1 MNRKNSLLIHLGK
14 LIQAMRLQI
23 LAGLFIIFSFIHP
36 AKVKSQHTARQE
48 YIDQYK
54 NWAIDEMKRSGIPAS
69 ITLAQG
75 MLESNNGNSTLATRG
90 NNHFGI
96 KCHDWK
102 GKSIRHDDDKKN
114 ECFRKYKSARDSY
127 IDHTNFLMNGPRYSF
142 LFELDQTDYKAW
154 ARGLKKAG
162 YATSSTYASAL
173 IRIIEE
179 NELDHFD
186 SGKIRRRKADDT
198 ETIPEITDIDGF
210 EIEIDHRKILMRNRI
225 DYIIV
230 KEEDTYQSLTG
241 ELEMMPY
248 ELAQYNEIPRDSK
261 LKKGQV
267 LYLQPKR
274 GKASVEFSY
283 HMVEAG
289 ETMYDISQMY
299 GIKLKKLYQLNLM
312 DPGEE
317 PEPSDEIHLRKK
329 KKPPAPESVT
339 DSVG

>member
-1 MNRKNSLLIHLGK
+1 MKS
-14 LIQAMRLQI
+14 QI
-23 LAGLFIIFSFIHP
+23 LTGLFLISTFILP
-36 AKVKSQHTARQE
+36 GKVTSQQTTRKE
-48 YIDQYK
+48 YIDQYRD
-54 NWAIDEMKRSGIPAS
+54 WAIDEMKRSGIPAS
-69 ITLAQG
+69 VTLAQG

-102 GKSIRHDDDKKN
+102 GKSIRQDDDKRN

-127 IDHTNFLMNGPRYSF
+127 IDHSNFLMNSPRYSF
-142 LFELDQTDYKAW
+142 LFELDQTDYKGW
-154 ARGLKKAG
+154 AKGLKQAG
-162 YATSSTYASAL
+162 YATSPTYASAL

-179 NELDHFD
+179 NELDQFD
-186 SGKIRRRKADDT
+186 SGKIRRRRTDDT
-198 ETIPEITDIDGF
+198 ETIPEVTDIDGF

-230 KEEDTYQSLTG
+230 KAEDTYQSLTR

-261 LKKGQV
+261 LEKGQV

-283 HMVEAG
+283 HTVEAR

-312 DPGEE
+312 NPGEE
-317 PEPSDEIHLRKK
+317 PGPGDEIHLRKK
-329 KKPPAPESVT
+329 KVP
-339 DSVG
+339 

>member
-1 MNRKNSLLIHLGK
+1 MKS
-14 LIQAMRLQI
+14 QI
-23 LAGLFIIFSFIHP
+23 LTGLFIILTFIHP
-36 AKVKSQHTARQE
+36 GKVTSQQITSKE
-48 YIDQYK
+48 YIDLYRD
-54 NWAIDEMKRSGIPAS
+54 WAIEEMMRSGIPAS

-75 MLESNNGNSTLATRG
+75 MLESNNGTSTLAIRG

-102 GKSIRHDDDKKN
+102 GKSIRQDDDKRN

-127 IDHTNFLMNGPRYSF
+127 IDHTNFLMNSPRYSI
-142 LFELDQTDYKAW
+142 LFELDQTDYKGW
-154 ARGLKKAG
+154 AKGLKKAG
-162 YATSSTYASAL
+162 YATSPTYASAL

-179 NELDHFD
+179 NELHQFD
-186 SGKIRRRKADDT
+186 SGKIRPRKTDDT
-198 ETIPEITDIDGF
+198 GTIPEVTDIDGF
-210 EIEIDHRKILMRNRI
+210 EIEIDHRKILIRNRI

-230 KEEDTYQSLTG
+230 KTEDTYQSLTR

-261 LKKGQV
+261 LEKGQV

-283 HMVEAG
+283 HTVEAG

-299 GIKLKKLYQLNLM
+299 GIKLKKLYRLNLM
-312 DPGEE
+312 TPGEE
-317 PEPSDEIHLRKK
+317 PVPGDEIHLRKK
-329 KKPPAPESVT
+329 KVP
-339 DSVG
+339 

>member
-1 MNRKNSLLIHLGK
+1 
-14 LIQAMRLQI
+14 
-23 LAGLFIIFSFIHP
+23 
-36 AKVKSQHTARQE
+36 
-48 YIDQYK
+48 
-54 NWAIDEMKRSGIPAS
+54 MKRSGIPAS

-75 MLESNNGNSTLATRG
+75 MLESNNGNSTLAIRG

-96 KCHDWK
+96 KCHDWR
-102 GKSIRHDDDKKN
+102 GKSIRHDDDKRN

-162 YATSSTYASAL
+162 YATSPTYASAL

-179 NELDHFD
+179 NELNHFD
-186 SGKIRRRKADDT
+186 SGKVRRRRADDT
-198 ETIPEITDIDGF
+198 ETIPEVTDIDGF

-230 KEEDTYQSLTG
+230 KEEDTYQSLTR
-241 ELEMMPY
+241 ELEMMSY
-248 ELAQYNEIPRDSK
+248 ELAQYNEIPKDSK

-274 GKASVEFSY
+274 GKASVEFPY
-283 HMVEAG
+283 HTVEAG
-289 ETMYDISQMY
+289 ETMYEISQMY
-299 GIKLKKLYQLNLM
+299 GIKLKKLYQMNLM
-312 DPGEE
+312 NPGEE
-317 PEPSDEIHLRKK
+317 PEVNDEIHLHKK
-329 KKPPAPESVT
+329 
-339 DSVG
+339 

>member
-1 MNRKNSLLIHLGK
+1 
-14 LIQAMRLQI
+14 MRSQI
-23 LAGLFIIFSFIHP
+23 LAGLFVLFYFINT
-36 AKVKSQHTARQE
+36 SQVSSQQTTRQE
-48 YIDQYK
+48 YIDQY
-54 NWAIDEMKRSGIPAS
+54 NAWAIDEMKRSGIPAS

-75 MLESNNGNSTLATRG
+75 MLESNNGNSTLATKG

-102 GKSIRHDDDKKN
+102 GKSLRHDDDKKN
-114 ECFRKYKSARDSY
+114 ECFRKYKSAKDSY
-127 IDHTNFLMNGPRYSF
+127 IDHTAFLMNGPRYSF

-162 YATSSTYASAL
+162 YATSPTYATAL
-173 IRIIEE
+173 IRIIED
-179 NELDHFD
+179 NELGQFD
-186 SGKIRRRKADDT
+186 SGKIRRRKTEDT
-198 ETIPEITDIDGF
+198 ETIAEVTDIDGF
-210 EIEIDHRKILMRNRI
+210 EIEIAHRKILIRNRI

-230 KEEDTYQSLTG
+230 KEGDTYQSLTK

-248 ELAQYNEIPRDSK
+248 ELAQYNEIPRNSK

-283 HMVEAG
+283 HTVEAG

-299 GIKLKKLYQLNLM
+299 GVKLKKLYQLNLM
-312 DPGEE
+312 SPGEE
-317 PEPSDEIHLRKK
+317 PELNDEIHLRKK
-329 KKPPAPESVT
+329 RNP
-339 DSVG
+339 

>member
-14 LIQAMRLQI
+14 LIQDMRSQI
-23 LAGLFIIFSFIHP
+23 LAGLFIIFTLTHT
-36 AKVKSQHTARQE
+36 AQVKSQQTTRQE
-48 YIDQYK
+48 YIDQYMT
-54 NWAIDEMKRSGIPAS
+54 WAIDEMKRSGIPAS

-75 MLESNNGNSTLATRG
+75 MLESANGNSTLATKG

-102 GKSIRHDDDKKN
+102 GKSLRHDDDKRN
-114 ECFRKYKSARDSY
+114 ECFRKYKSAKDSY
-127 IDHTNFLMNGPRYSF
+127 IDHTNFLMNGPRYSS

-154 ARGLKKAG
+154 AKGLKKAG
-162 YATSSTYASAL
+162 YATSPTYAGAL
-173 IRIIEE
+173 IKIIED
-179 NELDHFD
+179 NELDQFD
-186 SGKIRRRKADDT
+186 SGKVRRRRTDDT
-198 ETIPEITDIDGF
+198 ETMAEVTDIDGF

-225 DYIIV
+225 DYIIL
-230 KEEDTYQSLTG
+230 KEEDSYQSLTK

-261 LKKGQV
+261 LEKGQV

-283 HMVEAG
+283 HTVEAG

-312 DPGEE
+312 NAGDEAQVG
-317 PEPSDEIHLRKK
+317 DEIHLRKK
-329 KKPPAPESVT
+329 KNPSAPLP
-339 DSVG
+339 

>member
-1 MNRKNSLLIHLGK
+1 MIHLGK
-14 LIQAMRLQI
+14 
-23 LAGLFIIFSFIHP
+23 FIP
-36 AKVKSQHTARQE
+36 KMKSQIQEAFLMLLIFGNSIAVFSQSTTRQE
-48 YIDQYK
+48 YIDRYK
-54 NWAIDEMKRSGIPAS
+54 DWAIDEMKRSGIPAS

-75 MLESNNGNSTLATRG
+75 ILESNNGNSTLATKG

-102 GKSIRHDDDKKN
+102 GKSLRHDDDKRN
-114 ECFRKYKSARDSY
+114 ECFRKYKTARDSY
-127 IDHTNFLMNGPRYSF
+127 TDHTNFLMNGPRYSF
-142 LFELDQTDYKAW
+142 LFELDQTDYKGW

-162 YATSSTYASAL
+162 YATSPTYASAL

-179 NELDHFD
+179 NELDQFD
-186 SGKIRRRKADDT
+186 TGKIRRRRTEDT
-198 ETIPEITDIDGF
+198 ERVAEVEDIDGF

-230 KEEDTYQSLTG
+230 KEGDTYQSLTR

-248 ELAQYNEIPRDSK
+248 ELAQYNEISRDSR
-261 LKKGQV
+261 LTKGQV

-283 HMVEAG
+283 HTVEG
-289 ETMYDISQMY
+289 VETMYEISQMY

-312 DPGEE
+312 NPGEE
-317 PEPSDEIHLRKK
+317 PGTGDEIHLRKK
-329 KKPPAPESVT
+329 KKPSLP
-339 DSVG
+339 

>member
-1 MNRKNSLLIHLGK
+1 
-14 LIQAMRLQI
+14 
-23 LAGLFIIFSFIHP
+23 
-36 AKVKSQHTARQE
+36 
-48 YIDQYK
+48 
-54 NWAIDEMKRSGIPAS
+54 
-69 ITLAQG
+69 

-102 GKSIRHDDDKKN
+102 GKRIRHNDDKRN

-127 IDHTNFLMNGPRYSF
+127 TDHTNFLMNGPRYSF
-142 LFELDQTDYKAW
+142 LFELDQTDYKGW

-162 YATSSTYASAL
+162 YATSPSYASAL

-186 SGKIRRRKADDT
+186 SGKVRRKKVDDT
-198 ETIPEITDIDGF
+198 EAIAEVTDIDGF

-230 KEEDTYQSLTG
+230 KGEDTYHSLTR
-241 ELEMMPY
+241 ELDMMPY

-283 HMVEAG
+283 HTVEAG

-299 GIKLKKLYQLNLM
+299 GIKLKKLYQY
-312 DPGEE
+312 
-317 PEPSDEIHLRKK
+317 ST
-329 KKPPAPESVT
+329 S
-339 DSVG
+339 

>member
-1 MNRKNSLLIHLGK
+1 MRSRFQFLIFFLTLLLVPAVTWTQKASREDYISTYNK
-14 LIQAMRLQI
+14 L
-23 LAGLFIIFSFIHP
+23 
-36 AKVKSQHTARQE
+36 
-48 YIDQYK
+48 
-54 NWAIDEMKRSGIPAS
+54 AIDEMKRSGIPAS
-69 ITLAQG
+69 VTLAQG
-75 MLESNNGNSTLATRG
+75 LLESDNGNSTLATRG

-102 GKSIRHDDDKKN
+102 GKKIFHDDDKKN
-114 ECFRKYKSARDSY
+114 ECFRKYKTVKESY
-127 IDHTNFLMNGPRYSF
+127 VDHTDFLMGSPRYSF
-142 LFELDQTDYKAW
+142 LFEMDHNDYKGW
-154 ARGLKKAG
+154 SKGLKKAG
-162 YATSSTYASAL
+162 YATSPKYSDLL

-198 ETIPEITDIDGF
+198 ETIPEVTDIDGF

-329 KKPPAPESVT
+329 KKPPAPEPVT

>member
-14 LIQAMRLQI
+14 LIQDMRSQI
-23 LAGLFIIFSFIHP
+23 LAGLFIIFSSIHP
-36 AKVKSQHTARQE
+36 VQVKSQQTTRQG
-48 YIDQYK
+48 YIDQYRS
-54 NWAIDEMKRSGIPAS
+54 WAIDEMKRSGIPAS

-75 MLESNNGNSTLATRG
+75 MLESNNGNSTLATKG

-102 GKSIRHDDDKKN
+102 GKSMRHDDDKRN

-142 LFELDQTDYKAW
+142 LFGLDQTDYKGW

-162 YATSSTYASAL
+162 YATSPTYASAL
-173 IRIIEE
+173 IRIIED
-179 NELDHFD
+179 NELDQYD
-186 SGKIRRRKADDT
+186 SGKVRRRKVDDT
-198 ETIPEITDIDGF
+198 EPMAEVTDIDGF
-210 EIEIDHRKILMRNRI
+210 EIEIDHRKILVRNRI

-230 KEEDTYQSLTG
+230 KSEDTYQSLTR
-241 ELEMMPY
+241 ELELMSY
-248 ELAQYNEIPRDSK
+248 ELAQYNEIQKNSK
-261 LKKGQV
+261 LEKGQV

-283 HMVEAG
+283 HTVEAG

-312 DPGEE
+312 SPGEE
-317 PEPSDEIHLRKK
+317 PEVNDEIHLRKK
-329 KKPPAPESVT
+329 KNP
-339 DSVG
+339 